1 MSVSRGGGGGDPLV
15 LGGSLCSEYLALQ
28 SEEEDQCEAVREQK
42 CFTQDSTQCV
52 TQYVKVTPLLSLLRA
67 DSLLSEEL
75 PCEKGESVPGGKEE
89 V

>member
-1 MSVSRGGGGGDPLV
+1 M

-28 SEEEDQCEAVREQK
+28 LEYKHHFEAVREQK

-75 PCEKGESVPGGKEE
+75 PCEKGESVPGGQEE